1 MEVRLPSAFHH
12 PDAATALLD
21 GSEWLM
27 NPSHDVADKGDAVV
41 AWLATGTGVWAA
53 RLIKLAVIPAGC
65 YAGLLAL
72 AYTFQRRILYFPNK
86 RRVLTCAELNA
97 HYPQYAGME
106 EFRVQS
112 EPGITVLGW
121 YWPPPLT
128 GKNQAEFQKR
138 SRTHV
143 LYLHGNA
150 GR

>member
-1 MEVRLPSAFHH
+1 
-12 PDAATALLD
+12 
-21 GSEWLM
+21 
-27 NPSHDVADKGDAVV
+27 VADGPCDIAEKGDAVV

-53 RLIKLAVIPAGC
+53 RLVKLAVIPAGC

-86 RRVLTCAELNA
+86 RRVLTCAELKA
-97 HYPQYAGME
+97 YYPQYADIE

-112 EPGITVLGW
+112 DPGITVLGW

-128 GKNQAEFQKR
+128 SKTQAVPAPLQKR

>member
-1 MEVRLPSAFHH
+1 M
-12 PDAATALLD
+12 
-21 GSEWLM
+21 
-27 NPSHDVADKGDAVV
+27 VADKDDAVV
-41 AWLATGTGVWAA
+41 AWLATGTV
-53 RLIKLAVIPAGC
+53 RLVKLSIIPAGC

-86 RRVLTCAELNA
+86 RRVLTAAELNA

-112 EPGITVLGW
+112 DPGITVLGW

-128 GKNQAEFQKR
+128 GKNQPVPAAVQKR